1 MIVLI
6 RNTVRIIVISIRY
19 FILKYLYK
27 MDISRDARISVGVKL
42 DKTHPKGIHVAAGAY
57 VASGTIIFSHDFSRG
72 IKTDTYIGEDSFIGA
87 NVIIMPGIKI
97 GREVVVGSGAVV
109 TKNVADNCIVAGN
122 PAKVI
127 KEGINTTTFGKI
139 VMKNRSEGQQ

>member
-1 MIVLI
+1 
-6 RNTVRIIVISIRY
+6 
-19 FILKYLYK
+19 
-27 MDISRDARISVGVKL
+27 MDISRYARISVGVKL

-57 VASGTIIFSHDFSRG
+57 VASGTIIFSHDFSRS
-72 IKTDTYIGEDSFIGA
+72 IKTDTYIGENSFIGA

-97 GREVVVGSGAVV
+97 GKEVVVGSGAVV

-139 VMKNRSEGQQ
+139 VMKNKSEVQQ